1 MSAPSVSSEIRTQ
14 ISSVINVLSFIR
26 RIFDKLILLINC
38 QHRSTTRL
46 LVVAALL
53 YTVTA
58 VSSTHRAWRHQPL
71 STPWLD
77 TQKTASSSEN
87 NTYCEVEWTFLVYRR
102 PIYRTRTVQH
112 LIISVTLFV
121 QHNILT
127 CSTCNSLFLCIRR
140 LCACTLRVFKVS
152 LCARQSIKAIP
163 NNNMSIYRKFS
174 HCYLCMSAHTVWVF
188 IASTLLTFGGRPPKK
203 STSKFAFSVIL
214 GLMSM
219 YVM

>member
-53 YTVTA
+53 HTVTA
-58 VSSTHRAWRHQPL
+58 VSSTHHAWRHQPL

-87 NTYCEVEWTFLVYRR
+87 NTYCEVEWSFLVYRR

-112 LIISVTLFV
+112 LIISVALFV

-127 CSTCNSLFLCIRR
+127 CSSCILCFYAVVVCVRVHYVFSRSRFALDNRSKQSRTIICQSTAN
-140 LCACTLRVFKVS
+140 LAIVIDACLHT
-152 LCARQSIKAIP
+152 P
-163 NNNMSIYRKFS
+163 YMSIYSLNFAYFRR
-174 HCYLCMSAHTVWVF
+174 
-188 IASTLLTFGGRPPKK
+188 ASTKK
-203 STSKFAFSVIL
+203 IDI
-214 GLMSM
+214 
-219 YVM
+219 